1 MIFKK
6 EESKVIK
13 FNGTKIGDSNYNIEL
28 YVKLTDEDKSGKF
41 KGLVGYN
48 GIINMNLFAFC
59 DKNKIYDVE
68 AKEFV
73 NNIVRSNST
82 IEFDLKDVYTRLGN
96 YYIDYEKCK
105 VTEKRG

>member
-1 MIFKK
+1 MVFKK
-6 EESKVIK
+6 ETSRIIK
-13 FNGTKIGDSNYNIEL
+13 FNGTKIGDSNYSIEL
-28 YVKLTDEDKSGKF
+28 YVNLTDEAIRGKF

-59 DKNKIYDVE
+59 DRNKIYGAE

-73 NNIVRSNST
+73 NNIIRNNSI

-105 VTEKRG
+105 VTIKG